1 MQVIRQASDVAQ
13 VVDPML
19 RAFIVKRIEHM
30 AKDWPPDQWF
40 DFGQLL
46 ILEEGDDPDIVE
58 TAGCLRL
65 VGSPFGAVRLG
76 DPGFA
81 PAWEWVDDHGSF
93 YEVAMVVS
101 DDGGFFIVLIPKGAG
116 TNPALL
122 ALCEQ
127 LSTGQGAASIS
138 PVQASGPLPA

>member
-13 VVDPML
+13 VLDPVL
-19 RAFIVKRIEHM
+19 RGFLVKHIEHM
-30 AKDWPPDQWF
+30 ARDWAPDPWP

-46 ILEEGDDPDIVE
+46 ILEEGDDPAIVE

-65 VGSPFGAVRLG
+65 LGSPFDSVRLG

-81 PAWEWVDDHGSF
+81 PAWEWIDDHGGF
-93 YEVAMVVS
+93 YEVATLVS
-101 DDGGFFIVLIPKGAG
+101 DAGGFFIVLIPKAAG
-116 TNPALL
+116 TSPALL

-127 LSTGQGAASIS
+127 LSTGQGATGIS